1 MRLMGERLV
10 DDEVFEG
17 YALMGV
23 RAILKD
29 RRARSIL
36 NELKDDDPSAYSLV
50 MSEAWRRYASLPLE
64 FRRNRNKGISE
75 LIEEGDR
82 LQVRM
87 IEKAKE
93 EGIFDQPG

>member
-10 DDEVFEG
+10 DDEIFEG
-17 YALMGV
+17 YVLMGV
-23 RAILKD
+23 RVILKD
-29 RRARSIL
+29 GRARSIL
-36 NELKDDDPSAYSLV
+36 NELKDDDPSAHSLI
-50 MSEAWRRYASLPLE
+50 MNEAWRRYASLPVE
-64 FRRNRNKGISE
+64 FRRNRRKGIAE

-93 EGIFDQPG
+93 EGVFDQPD